1 MASIM
6 IVDDSITIRRALRN
20 MLVKNGHKI
29 VAEAGNGEE
38 AVEKYKATMP
48 EIVTMDLN
56 MPMLDGVSA
65 AKQIIG
71 MFPNANIIMLSSVK
85 DKNQVISA
93 VKSGARSYI
102 LKPIHESKLIETV
115 DAILKNQP

>member
-56 MPMLDGVSA
+56 MPMMDGVSA